1 MIIVKITL
9 LLILIT
15 VFYLLAIRV
24 WFEANPSKAFIANIS
39 DKHPKWMDG
48 IGYLIVL
55 DAIGIFASVV
65 WALFFR

>member
-1 MIIVKITL
+1 MIITKITV

-15 VFYLLAIRV
+15 VFYLLAIKI
-24 WFEANPSKAFIANIS
+24 WFEANPYEALVANIS
-39 DKHPKWMDG
+39 HEHPKWMDG

>member
-1 MIIVKITL
+1 MIITKITV

-15 VFYLLAIRV
+15 VFYWFAINV
-24 WFEANPSKAFIANIS
+24 WVNANPAKALVASIGG
-39 DKHPKWMDG
+39 KRPKWLNG
-48 IGYLIVL
+48 IGYLIIL

>member
-1 MIIVKITL
+1 MIIVKITV

-15 VFYLLAIRV
+15 VFYLLAIKT
-24 WFEANPSKAFIANIS
+24 WFKANPYKALVANIS
-39 DKHPKWMDG
+39 NEHPKWMDG

>member
-1 MIIVKITL
+1 MIITKITV

-15 VFYLLAIRV
+15 VFYLLAIKT
-24 WFEANPSKAFIANIS
+24 WFEANPSKAVVANIS
-39 DKHPKWMDG
+39 GKHPKWMNG

-55 DAIGIFASVV
+55 DAIGMFASVV